1 MGITL
6 RKWCRASSLFDG
18 QWREPLKGDVLLL
31 LVVTVLVFFGLLM
44 VYSSSFI
51 FAQERTGDG
60 YAFIKKQVVFALMGG
75 IGLYVAQMI
84 PHRQW
89 SKWGVPLLFGI
100 TSLLLFVLIPG
111 VGVRV
116 GGAQRWVRLGFFQLQ
131 PAEIAKFILIIFVA
145 RQLDKK
151 KDRVEK
157 FTAGILASVMWIA
170 PALVLLLMQP
180 DFGSV
185 VMVSVVAFTLL
196 YVGGAKARYLFG
208 SAAAAVAA
216 AVVIIFSSPYRHA
229 RVLAYVDPWKDPAGK
244 GFQILQSL
252 VGLSNGKFT
261 GVGLGNGKEKLF
273 YLPEAHNDFIFAVIG
288 EELGFLGV
296 CLVSL
301 AFSFF
306 VYRGLRIGWVALN
319 ERNDRF
325 GFLLATGISLMIGLQ
340 AFVNM
345 AVVLGLLPTKGLSL
359 PFISYGG
366 SALLVDLFAVGIL
379 LSVSKKPSVSNAA

>member
-1 MGITL
+1 M
-6 RKWCRASSLFDG
+6 
-18 QWREPLKGDVLLL
+18 L
-31 LVVTVLVFFGLLM
+31 LVVTALVSFGLLM

-60 YAFIKKQVVFALMGG
+60 YAFIKKQVVFALMGSA
-75 IGLYVAQMI
+75 GLYVAQMI
-84 PHRQW
+84 PYRKWAKW
-89 SKWGVPLLFGI
+89 SVPLLFGI
-100 TSLLLFVLIPG
+100 TATLLFVLVPG

-116 GGAQRWVRLGFFQLQ
+116 GGAQRWVRLGFFQIQ
-131 PAEIAKFILIIFVA
+131 PAEIAKFILVIFVA
-145 RQLDKK
+145 YQLDRKR
-151 KDRVEK
+151 DRVK
-157 FTAGILASVMWIA
+157 NFTAGILSNVMWIA
-170 PALVLLLMQP
+170 PALLFLLIQP

-185 VMVSVVAFTLL
+185 VMVCSVVFALL
-196 YVGGAKARYLFG
+196 FVGGARARYLFG
-208 SAAAAVAA
+208 SAAVAAVSA
-216 AVVIIFSSPYRHA
+216 VIIVFSSPYRHA
-229 RVLAYVDPWKDPAGK
+229 RVLAYVDPWKDPSGK

-252 VGLSNGKFT
+252 MGLSNGKLL

-301 AFSFF
+301 AFALF
-306 VYRGLRIGWVALN
+306 VYRGLRIGWMALN

-345 AVVLGLLPTKGLSL
+345 SVVLGLLPTKGLSL

-366 SALLVDLFAVGIL
+366 SAMLVDLFAVGIL
-379 LSVSKKPSVSNAA
+379 LSISKKPSVKNEV